1 MKLLKTSLLFL
12 TISLSSLSSQFLST
26 SGMDVVDPDG
36 NTFILKGMGLG
47 GWLVPEG
54 YMLLTGGSPTD
65 IRNKFID
72 LVGEDSTNTIMKRY
86 EENYV
91 GEKDIEQLAKWG
103 FNSVRVP
110 FHYRSLSPS
119 FGQYDQKGFAMLDS
133 VIKWCSQHEIYAILD
148 MHVAPGSQSGD
159 ANADSDGEAR
169 LWSSILNQD
178 WSVEIWEK

>member
-1 MKLLKTSLLFL
+1 MKFLKTSSLFL
-12 TISLSSLSSQFLST
+12 TISLSSLSAQFLST

-72 LVGEDSTNTIMKRY
+72 LVGEDSTNAIMKRY

-103 FNSVRVP
+103 FNL
-110 FHYRSLSPS
+110 SL
-119 FGQYDQKGFAMLDS
+119 
-133 VIKWCSQHEIYAILD
+133 IHI
-148 MHVAPGSQSGD
+148 
-159 ANADSDGEAR
+159 
-169 LWSSILNQD
+169 
-178 WSVEIWEK
+178 